1 MTAQAQSFP
10 DVDIYTDG
18 GCDPNPGPGGWGA
31 ILLYG
36 PHAKEISGAEPATT
50 NNRMELTAAIEAL
63 RFLKRPCR
71 VNMYTDSQ
79 YLRRG
84 ITEWLPAWRA
94 HGWRKADGKPVEN
107 VELWQELAQQTERHL
122 VEWHWVRGHRGQ
134 PLNER
139 ADRLATE
146 ARQMM
151 LAQGEGQVA
160 EVSTDQRSS
169 PWQQMPKVDI
179 FTAGSSLGQPGPG
192 GYAAILLYSPEETQ
206 VVSGSWPLATSNAME
221 LWAVVAGL
229 RVLQRPFQVTVY
241 TGSRYVLEGALKWLA
256 AWERRH
262 WQTRDGQPIKNQELW
277 MELSHLMG
285 DHDIAW
291 QFLARQQRNAHI
303 ERAAQVA
310 RREAES
316 ASAKLRQVQ
325 NSISRKQEEPNG

>member
-1 MTAQAQSFP
+1 MTAHSESLP

-36 PHAKEISGAEPATT
+36 PHIKEISGAEPATT

-63 RFLKRPCR
+63 RSLKRPCR
-71 VNMYTDSQ
+71 VNLYTDSQ

-84 ITEWLPAWRA
+84 ITEWLSGWRA

-107 VELWQELAQQTERHL
+107 VDLWQELAQQAERHRL
-122 VEWHWVRGHRGQ
+122 EWHWIKGHRGQ

-139 ADRLATE
+139 ADRLASE
-146 ARQMM
+146 ARARM
-151 LAQGEGQVA
+151 LAPGQ
-160 EVSTDQRSS
+160 DQAADNASDGQDADA
-169 PWQQMPKVDI
+169 WQQMPKVDI
-179 FTAGSSLGQPGPG
+179 FASGCSLGQPGPG
-192 GYAAILLYSPEETQ
+192 GYAAVLLYAPEETQ

-221 LWAVVAGL
+221 LWAIVAGL
-229 RVLQRPFQVTVY
+229 RTLQRPFHVTVY
-241 TGSRYVLEGALKWLA
+241 TGSRYVLEGARKWLA
-256 AWERRH
+256 AWERRR

-285 DHDIAW
+285 DHDISW
-291 QFLARQQRNAHI
+291 RFLPRQQRNTYD

-310 RREAES
+310 RSQAESVKNELDREA
-316 ASAKLRQVQ
+316 
-325 NSISRKQEEPNG
+325 

>member
-1 MTAQAQSFP
+1 MATQAQSLP

-36 PHAKEISGAEPATT
+36 PHTKEISGAEPATT

-63 RFLKRPCR
+63 KFLKRSCR
-71 VNMYTDSQ
+71 INLYTDSQ

-84 ITEWLPAWRA
+84 ITEWVPTWRA

-107 VELWQELAQQTERHL
+107 VDLWQELVQQAERHVL
-122 VEWHWVRGHRGQ
+122 EWHWVRGHRGQ

-146 ARQMM
+146 ARQRM
-151 LAQGEGQVA
+151 LATGSGQA
-160 EVSTDQRSS
+160 EPDPQEASAL
-169 PWQQMPKVDI
+169 QQMPQVEI
-179 FTAGSSLGQPGPG
+179 FATGCSLGQPGAG
-192 GYAAILLYSPEETQ
+192 GYAAVLLYPPDKTQ
-206 VVSGSWPLATSNAME
+206 VVSGGWPLATSNAME

-229 RVLQRPFQVTVY
+229 RVLRRPFQVTLR
-241 TGSRYVLEGALKWLA
+241 TGSRYVLEGARKWLTS
-256 AWERRH
+256 WEQRG

-285 DHDIAW
+285 DHDITW
-291 QFLARQQRNAHI
+291 EFLTRQERNTHA
-303 ERAAQVA
+303 ERAAQTA
-310 RREAES
+310 RREAE
-316 ASAKLRQVQ
+316 AAQAKPVRQGQ
-325 NSISRKQEEPNG
+325 NP